1 VERYLDKFDPLS
13 MVTPRGVFCVNEGE
27 TDPNRVSLKQKKTSS
42 LPKIGR
48 VTNTPKK
55 KKALQKCCFLNLQEQ
70 MCDCL
75 SLSLVLCWNLNY
87 CCDLCVGLILGG
99 FHVIQTVDDLPF
111 ECAPVAIVDQIVL
124 FLNVSQLTSEIEKE
138 KMKKRHEP

>member
-1 VERYLDKFDPLS
+1 
-13 MVTPRGVFCVNEGE
+13 
-27 TDPNRVSLKQKKTSS
+27 
-42 LPKIGR
+42 
-48 VTNTPKK
+48 
-55 KKALQKCCFLNLQEQ
+55 

-111 ECAPVAIVDQIVL
+111 ECAPVAIVDQIAL